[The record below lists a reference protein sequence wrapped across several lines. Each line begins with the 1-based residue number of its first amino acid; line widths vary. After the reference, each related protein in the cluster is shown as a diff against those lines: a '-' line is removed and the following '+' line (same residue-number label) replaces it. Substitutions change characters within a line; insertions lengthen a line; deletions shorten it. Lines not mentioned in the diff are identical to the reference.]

1 MVKLLIEQGKDSGRY
16 EELDMNYDSSL
27 VMNYKAKDASDI
39 SKTFATFAQ
48 SFLIPASPKNVNL
61 LQFIFD
67 PIVYIF
73 RDEFVNA
80 KIYINSELFK
90 LGQINITSGNF
101 GKDGKLSSFNADFFT
116 SFTNFKDIV
125 GDDTLNKIAGTN
137 SYIKNGVLVNVPES
151 SVQMAWTDDSV
162 NGYLRL
168 GVTSYDKIIVPLIS
182 SERVL
187 NINATSSNPADIH
200 INDTGGYALYPYSVR
215 KEELR
220 PAIPISYIMDRIQQ
234 YYGLSFSSNTTENDS
249 VGIFDDPNYK
259 YLYTMC
265 NYDDAIFQ
273 GKSFYIGAT
282 DSFVYGGGGFTVS
295 QPYTT
300 SLGSDGLSFTITGGE
315 SVSTVAPGYTS
326 KVSKVEF
333 SVSFYSI
340 NVGEAKFILQKTNS
354 DGSIK
359 VIDTQTGKWTSTPS
373 PGNAGKLAVKFNIPL
388 LSLGET
394 YSFIL
399 KLEAEDTISIFNGSS
414 DPLVNGINYSTIISY
429 ETRFITHPGNP
440 GQWVVSKYYNINN
453 NNFKT
458 SKDSNIK
465 LISHLPNM
473 KVVDFL
479 NSIVKTFNLRIQEG
493 IDNRSLYFYQPSDF
507 NTIKLPINNGE
518 VNYTPYAVT
527 TLKPA
532 KKVDKYKTY
541 KYTYATSK
549 YYSNVEYAK
558 LMVNNPNSKEFGQ
571 LLSTDSN
578 YNTND
583 IYSVENKFSLNI
595 PRVIA
600 NSRITSFYGFDS
612 GEPTIKSFMTQSG
625 STQSAQLPVFKP
637 NTTDLS
643 LYWYSGLVPTTNDI
657 VNDSGIYDT
666 INLAYHWTDGNFV
679 SAFNRYNRLSI
690 DNSTYISAGVYS
702 TPSFSLGYKDEID
715 VMTNTSYENTLYSEY
730 YSEYIKRI
738 LDPRTYLYTINLSL
752 PYVKLKEFD
761 VKNKVVIGNMRYSI
775 EEAQLDL
782 DTGKCKLLLM
792 NDNFSTIT
800 VKDTIPPTAP
810 TSLSA
815 VQSSNNVLL
824 SWSGATDNTLIMGY
838 EIQYKPSYG
847 NTWIITVPFV
857 KTPNGYGSVNVPLL
871 TIGQQYDFRVR
882 TVDVS
887 NNVSDY
893 IQISFTLVSYS
904 SMWSINSYSSPN
916 LYFTRNY
923 GTDTAVTVQTST
935 NGTTWGSSTGGVA
948 SPRNIGALATG
959 TLIRLISIS
968 DSTISNVITV

>member
-1 MVKLLIEQGKDSGRY
+1 MVKLFIEQGKDSGIY
-16 EELDMNYDSSL
+16 EELDMNYDSSI
-27 VMNYKAKDASDI
+27 VMNYKAKGASDI
-39 SKTFATFAQ
+39 SKTFTTFAQ

-73 RDEFVNA
+73 RDEFINA

-90 LGQINITSGNF
+90 LGLINITSGNF

-116 SFTNFKDIV
+116 SFTNFKEIV

-151 SVQMAWTDDSV
+151 SVQMGWTDASV
-162 NGYLRL
+162 ARYLTNP
-168 GVTSYDKIIVPLIS
+168 VTSYDKIIVPLIS

-187 NINATSSNPADIH
+187 NINATSSNTKDIH
-200 INDTGGYALYPYSVR
+200 INSLGGWVNYPNSVI

-220 PAIPISYIMDRIQQ
+220 PAIPISYIMDRIQE

-265 NYDDAIFQ
+265 NYDDGVFQ
-273 GKSFYIGAT
+273 GKGLYIGA
-282 DSFVYGGGGFTVS
+282 DFSFVTRIVGFAVS

-300 SLGSDGLSFTITGGE
+300 SIGSDGLTFTITGGE
-315 SVSTVAPGYTS
+315 SATNISSPYYKN

-333 SVSFYSI
+333 SVSFYSKS
-340 NVGEAKFILQKTNS
+340 VSEVKFILEKTNS

-359 VIDTQTGKWTSTPS
+359 VIDTQTGKWSSTPS
-373 PGNAGKLAVKFNIPL
+373 PVTYTAGKLEVKFNIPL

-394 YSFIL
+394 YSFKI
-399 KLEAEDTISIFNGSS
+399 KLEAEDTISIFNNSP
-414 DPLVNGINYSTIISY
+414 DPLVNGVNYSTIITY
-429 ETRFITHPGNP
+429 G
-440 GQWVVSKYYNINN
+440 GGYKYNNISN
-453 NNFKT
+453 NNFET
-458 SKDSNIK
+458 SKDYSIK

-473 KVVDFL
+473 KVLDFL

-493 IDNRSLYFYQPSDF
+493 IDNRSLYFYQPRDF

-518 VNYTPYAVT
+518 VDYTPYAVT

-571 LLSTDSN
+571 LLSTDSK

-612 GEPTIKSFMTQSG
+612 GEPKIKTLAISA
-625 STQSAQLPVFKP
+625 TQSAELPIFKP
-637 NTTDLS
+637 NTTNLS
-643 LYWYSGLVPTTNDI
+643 LYWYSGLVPTTNNI
-657 VNDSGIYDT
+657 LNESGVYDT
-666 INLAYHWTDGNFV
+666 IDLVYNFNDDGFI
-679 SAFNRYNRLSI
+679 SPFNRYHRLSI
-690 DNSTYISAGVYS
+690 DNSTYISPGVYS
-702 TPSFSLGYKDEID
+702 TPTFSLGYKDEIN

-752 PYVKLKEFD
+752 PYIKLKEFD
-761 VKNKVVIGNMRYSI
+761 VKNRVVIGNMRYSI

-792 NDNFSTIT
+792 NDNFSTI
-800 VKDTIPPTAP
+800 A
-810 TSLSA
+810 
-815 VQSSNNVLL
+815 
-824 SWSGATDNTLIMGY
+824 
-838 EIQYKPSYG
+838 
-847 NTWIITVPFV
+847 IT
-857 KTPNGYGSVNVPLL
+857 
-871 TIGQQYDFRVR
+871 
-882 TVDVS
+882 
-887 NNVSDY
+887 
-893 IQISFTLVSYS
+893 
-904 SMWSINSYSSPN
+904 MWRIDSYSSPN

-923 GTDTAVTVQTST
+923 GTDSAVTVQIST
-935 NGTTWGSSTGGVA
+935 NGTTWVNNTSGVA
-948 SPRNIGALATG
+948 SPRNIGELATG
-959 TLIRLISIS
+959 TLIRLISTS

>member
-1 MVKLLIEQGKDSGRY
+1 MVKLFIEQGKDSGIY

-39 SKTFATFAQ
+39 SKTFTTFAQ

-73 RDEFVNA
+73 RDEFINA

-90 LGQINITSGNF
+90 LGMININSGNF

-151 SVQMAWTDDSV
+151 SVQMAWTDISV
-162 NGYLRL
+162 AGYLTNPV
-168 GVTSYDKIIVPLIS
+168 GTYDKIIVPLIS

-187 NINATSSNPADIH
+187 NINATSSNTKDIH
-200 INDTGGYALYPYSVR
+200 INSIGGWVNYPNSVI

-220 PAIPISYIMDRIQQ
+220 PAIPISYIMDRIQE

-265 NYDDAIFQ
+265 NYDGGVFQ
-273 GKSFYIGAT
+273 GKGFYIGCE
-282 DSFVYGGGGFTVS
+282 DSFVNSFEGFRPS

-300 SLGSDGLSFTITGGE
+300 SIGSDGLTFTITGGE
-315 SVSTVAPGYTS
+315 SVTGGGTFSTIGKGI
-326 KVSKVEF
+326 KVSNLEF
-333 SVSFYSI
+333 YVSFYSKS
-340 NVGEAKFILQKTNS
+340 VSEAKFILEKINS

-359 VIDTQTGKWTSTPS
+359 VIDTQTGKWSSTPS
-373 PGNAGKLAVKFNIPL
+373 LGYPGKLAVFFNIPL

-394 YSFIL
+394 YSFKI

-414 DPLVNGINYSTIISY
+414 TPRENGINYSTIITY
-429 ETRFITHPGNP
+429 EG
-440 GQWVVSKYYNINN
+440 YYAQKPYDPNAYWTVRRYWNIND

-473 KVVDFL
+473 KVLDFL

-518 VNYTPYAVT
+518 VDYTPYAVT

-558 LMVNNPNSKEFGQ
+558 LMVNNPNSKAFGQ
-571 LLSTDSN
+571 LLSTDSK

-612 GEPTIKSFMTQSG
+612 GEPKIKTLPISA
-625 STQSAQLPVFKP
+625 TQSAELPIFKP

-643 LYWYSGLVPTTNDI
+643 LYLYSGLVPTTNNI
-657 VNDSGIYDT
+657 LNESGVYDT
-666 INLAYHWTDGNFV
+666 IDLVYNYTDGGFV
-679 SAFNRYNRLSI
+679 TPFNRYNRLSI
-690 DNSTYISAGVYS
+690 DNSTYISPGVYS

-715 VMTNTSYENTLYSEY
+715 VMTNTSYENTLYTEY

-752 PYVKLKEFD
+752 PYIKLKEFD
-761 VKNKVVIGNMRYSI
+761 VKNRVVIGNMRYSI

-792 NDNFSTIT
+792 NDNFSTIAT
-800 VKDTIPPTAP
+800 PTA
-810 TSLSA
+810 
-815 VQSSNNVLL
+815 
-824 SWSGATDNTLIMGY
+824 
-838 EIQYKPSYG
+838 
-847 NTWIITVPFV
+847 
-857 KTPNGYGSVNVPLL
+857 
-871 TIGQQYDFRVR
+871 
-882 TVDVS
+882 
-887 NNVSDY
+887 
-893 IQISFTLVSYS
+893 
-904 SMWSINSYSSPN
+904 SMWSIDSYSSPN

-935 NGTTWGSSTGGVA
+935 NGTTWVNNTGGVA
-948 SPRNIGALATG
+948 SPRYIGELATG
-959 TLIRLISIS
+959 TLIRLISHS

>member
-1 MVKLLIEQGKDSGRY
+1 MVKLFIEQGKDSGIY

-39 SKTFATFAQ
+39 SKTFTTFAQ

-73 RDEFVNA
+73 RDEFINA

-90 LGQINITSGNF
+90 LGMININSGNF

-151 SVQMAWTDDSV
+151 SVQMAWTDINV
-162 NGYLRL
+162 AGYLT
-168 GVTSYDKIIVPLIS
+168 GPVDENDKIIVPLIS

-187 NINATSSNPADIH
+187 NINATSSNTKDIH
-200 INDTGGYALYPYSVR
+200 INSIGGWVNYPNSVR

-220 PAIPISYIMDRIQQ
+220 PAIPISYIMDRIQE

-249 VGIFDDPNYK
+249 VDIFDDPNYK

-265 NYDDAIFQ
+265 NYDDGVFQ
-273 GKSFYIGAT
+273 GKGLYIGSD
-282 DSFVYGGGGFTVS
+282 DSFVIDNGGGDISHINAS

-300 SLGSDGLSFTITGGE
+300 SIGSDGLTFTITGGE
-315 SVSTVAPGYTS
+315 SATQTSPGSNAKT

-333 SVSFYSI
+333 LVSFYSKS
-340 NVGEAKFILQKTNS
+340 VSEAKFILEKTNS

-359 VIDTQTGKWTSTPS
+359 VIDTQTGKWPSTPS
-373 PGNAGKLAVKFNIPL
+373 LGYPGELAVKFNIPI

-394 YSFIL
+394 YSFKI
-399 KLEAEDTISIFNGSS
+399 KLEAEDAISFFNGSS
-414 DPLVNGINYSTIISY
+414 NPLENGINYSTVITY
-429 ETRFITHPGNP
+429 EGRYKQIPRQPNAV
-440 GQWVVSKYYNINN
+440 WVVHKYYNYNINN
-453 NNFKT
+453 NNYKT

-518 VNYTPYAVT
+518 VDYTPYAVT

-558 LMVNNPNSKEFGQ
+558 LMVNNPNSKAFGQ
-571 LLSTDSN
+571 LLSTDSK

-612 GEPTIKSFMTQSG
+612 GEPKIKTLPISA
-625 STQSAQLPVFKP
+625 TQSAELPIFKP

-643 LYWYSGLVPTTNDI
+643 LYLYSGLVPTTNNI
-657 VNDSGIYDT
+657 LNESGVYDT
-666 INLAYHWTDGNFV
+666 IDLVYNYTDGGFV
-679 SAFNRYNRLSI
+679 TPFNRYNRLSI
-690 DNSTYISAGVYS
+690 DNSTYISPGVYS
-702 TPSFSLGYKDEID
+702 TPTFSLGYKDEID
-715 VMTNTSYENTLYSEY
+715 VMTNTSYENTLYTEY

-752 PYVKLKEFD
+752 PYIKLKEFD

-800 VKDTIPPTAP
+800 IKDTIPPIKDTIPPTA
-810 TSLSA
+810 
-815 VQSSNNVLL
+815 
-824 SWSGATDNTLIMGY
+824 
-838 EIQYKPSYG
+838 
-847 NTWIITVPFV
+847 
-857 KTPNGYGSVNVPLL
+857 
-871 TIGQQYDFRVR
+871 
-882 TVDVS
+882 
-887 NNVSDY
+887 
-893 IQISFTLVSYS
+893 
-904 SMWSINSYSSPN
+904 SMWSIDSYSSPS

-923 GTDTAVTVQTST
+923 GTDTDVIVQTST
-935 NGTTWGSSTGGVA
+935 NGTTWFSNTTSA
-948 SPRNIGALATG
+948 LSLRNIGELTTG
-959 TLIRLISIS
+959 TLIRLKSHS